1 MVKVNNSDKGFTM
14 PLTRGTLPV
23 MSWFEYH
30 GQLYLAFEWQVDD
43 SKAPSKAPVVTL
55 RAVCFDTTYGAIE
68 SLFAESADFK
78 VRIVY
83 DRDVSIEYTTANLAK

>member
-1 MVKVNNSDKGFTM
+1 MVKVNNSDKAFTM
-14 PLTRGTLPV
+14 PLTRGTLPP

-30 GQLYLAFEWQVDD
+30 GQLYIAFEWEE
-43 SKAPSKAPVVTL
+43 KNNKVTL
-55 RAVCFDTTYGAIE
+55 RAICFEPTYGAIE

>member
-1 MVKVNNSDKGFTM
+1 MT
-14 PLTRGTLPV
+14 
-23 MSWFEYH
+23 WFEYH
-30 GQLYLAFEWQVDD
+30 GQLYIAFEWEEKN
-43 SKAPSKAPVVTL
+43 SKVTL
-55 RAVCFDTTYGAIE
+55 RAICFEPTYGAIE

>member
-1 MVKVNNSDKGFTM
+1 MVKVNSSDKIIGL

-43 SKAPSKAPVVTL
+43 SKAPGKAPVITL

-68 SLFAESADFK
+68 SLFTESPDFL
-78 VRIVY
+78 VRVVY
-83 DRDVSIEYTTANLAK
+83 DKDVSINYTTAKNI